1 MYAQPAFRMENPAE
15 MAAFMAVRRLAT
27 PFIAGGLDGF
37 LHFTDHAARQ
47 LAAEMTK
54 KV

>member
-15 MAAFMAVRRLAT
+15 MAAFIAVRRLAT

-37 LHFTDHAARQ
+37 LPPPTMPHANSRP
-47 LAAEMTK
+47 K
-54 KV
+54 